1 MRVKFLLPN
10 SRTIKW
16 HTVEIQLSVC
26 FDLNSV
32 VNINAFLR
40 TESSKNGL
48 KFKYIN
54 VSERYRLL
62 ELSGNKSTL
71 FHRKVTKRP
80 IFKMYYRYWY
90 FVL

>member
-1 MRVKFLLPN
+1 MRVKLLLPN
-10 SRTIKW
+10 ARAIKW
-16 HTVEIQLSVC
+16 HAVEIQLRVC

-54 VSERYRLL
+54 GSERDYMVI
-62 ELSGNKSTL
+62 KA
-71 FHRKVTKRP
+71 H
-80 IFKMYYRYWY
+80 Y
-90 FVL
+90 FIDR